1 MTAEEISRVGAFQ
14 QFDRQKYEQQ
24 GLGLGLVLVQKLVA
38 RCHGE
43 FSLSSAPGERT
54 QASLRNLLDSLGP
67 RLALFADLEGGLPYG
82 IEDLGSHRFV
92 LHGPGE

>member
-1 MTAEEISRVGAFQ
+1 MSAEEIRRVGAFQ
-14 QFDRQKYEQQ
+14 QFDHQKYEQQ

-54 QASLRNLLDSLGP
+54 QAQIDFP
-67 RLALFADLEGGLPYG
+67 LAET
-82 IEDLGSHRFV
+82 GSKKTCSTASA
-92 LHGPGE
+92 